1 MPKRRRAHHTNGT
14 SFTTTTSTSSSMLA
28 SSEPP
33 PTPFQEQQVI
43 FKLALLPHA
52 MEDMEQHVRSKLH
65 TLLMKYNED
74 AGGVLLAIYHIRQ
87 PPARRFAT
95 ILHDL
100 PFLHVQVEAMALVF
114 TPTPGSVV
122 TGEVIKVTGTHVALL
137 VYGLFNAAI
146 AREDMPDALEYVS
159 GRGEWVCNG
168 GEGRSEGRFALGE
181 QVKFRVVRVH
191 EAAGLLALDGS
202 MREKGEEPRESV
214 YGHHHYHH
222 HHHQQQQQQQQQ
234 QQHEEGE
241 EGEREGGGWRYG
253 RQKEQRPQ
261 YEEDVREEEIQQ
273 QIGKRKAGGT
283 HDQGEKKAK
292 KQKKEKD
299 DREGRGKETDK
310 EKHKSKKKDKNRS
323 RNVGGDSSD

>member
-1 MPKRRRAHHTNGT
+1 
-14 SFTTTTSTSSSMLA
+14 MLA

-146 AREDMPDALEYVS
+146 AREDMPDAFEYVS

-222 HHHQQQQQQQQQ
+222 HHHHQQQQQQQ

-310 EKHKSKKKDKNRS
+310 EKRKSKKKDKNRS